1 MGEVMMLPGVKERQ
15 LDLVCKR
22 LLALTNPRVNGD
34 KPGER
39 EQRDRTL
46 RALVEILR
54 GRRPDARLIQL
65 FELDADTRMA
75 VGHLLSLLFF
85 EDHDGIEE
93 WLEETYDLLHDYQCT
108 GWDPE
113 AIPER

>member
-1 MGEVMMLPGVKERQ
+1 MGEVMTLPGVKERQ

-22 LLALTNPRVNGD
+22 LLALTNPRVKGD
-34 KPGER
+34 GPGER

-54 GRRPDARLIQL
+54 GRRPDARLIDL

-75 VGHLLSLLFF
+75 VGNLLSLLFF
-85 EDHDGIEE
+85 EDHNGIEE
-93 WLEETYDLLHDYQCT
+93 WLEETYDLLHDYQCA